1 MHACIDS
8 ILSDEEALDAS
19 QLPSL
24 HRADTE
30 EFARVRVDLGDF
42 SKFVQSHL
50 VQPLNIVCCII
61 ENSGLVL
68 YVYVG
73 DMRSAEYARGHVG
86 VLSYYIPAIA
96 K

>member
-1 MHACIDS
+1 M
-8 ILSDEEALDAS
+8 AS
-19 QLPSL
+19 
-24 HRADTE
+24 
-30 EFARVRVDLGDF
+30 VRVDLRDF
-42 SKFVQSHL
+42 AKFVQSHL

-61 ENSGLVL
+61 ENTGLVL

-73 DMRSAEYARGHVG
+73 DMRSADYARGHLG